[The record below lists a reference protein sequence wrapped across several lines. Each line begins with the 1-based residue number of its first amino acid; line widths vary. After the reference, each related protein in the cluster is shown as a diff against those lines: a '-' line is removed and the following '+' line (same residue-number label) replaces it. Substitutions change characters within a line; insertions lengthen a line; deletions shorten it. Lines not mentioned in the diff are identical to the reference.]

1 MRILDE
7 QSDRKL
13 DTVTLF
19 LTREEALQ
27 LRSDLDHLLA
37 KPKLNHTHLSSE
49 DYKKEITVCIYD
61 EKDLVGFH
69 PRSTKLIK
77 EDH

>member
-7 QSDRKL
+7 NADKKL
-13 DTVTLF
+13 DAVTLF
-19 LTREEALQ
+19 LTKEEALQ

-49 DYKKEITVCIYD
+49 DYQKENTVCIYD
-61 EKDLVGFH
+61 EKDLEGFH
-69 PRSTKLIK
+69 PRAIKLIEK
-77 EDH
+77 DE